1 MVPPKRRVAR
11 PQEVQM
17 SEIMKGNRV
26 LGKLRA
32 PKTHDGVRVCIEKEC
47 PTRLST
53 YNKRDHCYA
62 HAPTR
67 FPRLRGRVA
76 PES

>member
-1 MVPPKRRVAR
+1 
-11 PQEVQM
+11 M
-17 SEIMKGNRV
+17 SEIMKGNKV
-26 LGKLRA
+26 QGKLRA
-32 PKTHDGVRVCIEKEC
+32 PKKVEGVRVCIEKSCE
-47 PTRLST
+47 TRLSS

>member
-1 MVPPKRRVAR
+1 
-11 PQEVQM
+11 M
-17 SEIMKGNRV
+17 SEIMRGNKVKG
-26 LGKLRA
+26 KTRA
-32 PKTHDGVRVCIEKEC
+32 PKTHDENRVCEHDRCE
-47 PTRLST
+47 TLLSR
-53 YNKRDHCYA
+53 YNKRSYCYA

>member
-1 MVPPKRRVAR
+1 
-11 PQEVQM
+11 M
-17 SEIMKGNRV
+17 SDIMRGNRIK
-26 LGKLRA
+26 GKLRA
-32 PKTHDGVRVCIEKEC
+32 PKALDGQRVCAEKGC
-47 PTRLST
+47 TTLLSR

-67 FPRLRGRVA
+67 YPRLRGRVA

>member
-1 MVPPKRRVAR
+1 
-11 PQEVQM
+11 M
-17 SEIMKGNRV
+17 SDILKGNRIK
-26 LGKLRA
+26 GKLRA
-32 PKTHDGVRVCIEKEC
+32 PKATDGQRRCKEKGC
-47 PTRLST
+47 DTLLSR

-67 FPRLRGRVA
+67 YPRLRGRVA

>member
-1 MVPPKRRVAR
+1 
-11 PQEVQM
+11 M
-17 SEIMKGNRV
+17 SEIMRGNRV
-26 LGKLRA
+26 QGKLRA
-32 PKTHDGVRVCIEKEC
+32 PKQHDEERVCTEKGC
-47 PTRLST
+47 DTLLSR